1 MKELSV
7 ENRNNKEKMRV
18 RRIVDSVTLN
28 RGRTDNM
35 IIDIFNYGDSWIK
48 RSFSWDREPAHPA
61 IVLSRIACFPVA
73 SFALVSAILS
83 LRSPR
88 SFASPKVALS

>member
-7 ENRNNKEKMRV
+7 ENRNKEKMRV
-18 RRIVDSVTLN
+18 RKIVDSVILN

-61 IVLSRIACFPVA
+61 IV
-73 SFALVSAILS
+73 
-83 LRSPR
+83 
-88 SFASPKVALS
+88 